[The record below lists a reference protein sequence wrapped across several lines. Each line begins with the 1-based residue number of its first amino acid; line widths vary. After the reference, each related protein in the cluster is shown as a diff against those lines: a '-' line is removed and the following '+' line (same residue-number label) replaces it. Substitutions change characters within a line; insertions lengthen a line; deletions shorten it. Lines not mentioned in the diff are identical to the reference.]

1 MKLVNLICE
10 INKKDG
16 IYYIYQKGYQTKE
29 FSMLHTLINRIEELE
44 NAYKKNNK
52 TIYWN
57 FIVK

>member
-1 MKLVNLICE
+1 MKIVNLICE
-10 INKKDG
+10 INKKDS

-29 FSMLHTLINRIEELE
+29 FSMLYTLVNRIEELE